1 MSAYILERYETLHLL
16 FNFVWVV
23 YVAILIILIGAIMC
37 LYSNDKHKGGK
48 KYYSIIFLIS
58 LFLIGLIGT
67 ILLPP
72 PELVKVWLL
81 WISKKSE
88 RLRQVVRRTTENLKD
103 ISDTIFLTTI
113 IKSST
118 YSQKD

>member
-1 MSAYILERYETLHLL
+1 MSAYISERYETLHLL
-16 FNFVWVV
+16 FNFVWVA

-37 LYSNDKHKGGK
+37 LDSNDKHEGGK

-58 LFLIGLIGT
+58 LFLIGLIGI

-81 WISKKSE
+81 
-88 RLRQVVRRTTENLKD
+88 
-103 ISDTIFLTTI
+103 
-113 IKSST
+113 
-118 YSQKD
+118 